1 LYYDGDWSIKNAA
14 NFVNVDIFKN
24 SLCSFITETK
34 FDEDVIFITEKIFKC
49 LAYGHPMIVL
59 APHGTLTALEEL
71 GYIID
76 TCGINP
82 NYNNIENHVDRFIA
96 THNALSTW
104 INFPLEEKIRRIESC
119 ELSH

>member
-1 LYYDGDWSIKNAA
+1 
-14 NFVNVDIFKN
+14 
-24 SLCSFITETK
+24 
-34 FDEDVIFITEKIFKC
+34 
-49 LAYGHPMIVL
+49 MIVL

-71 GYIID
+71 GYITDI
-76 TCGINP
+76 CGINP

-119 ELSH
+119 LPAIEHNFKLSARKNFYHEDLLCAINRSKDYFK